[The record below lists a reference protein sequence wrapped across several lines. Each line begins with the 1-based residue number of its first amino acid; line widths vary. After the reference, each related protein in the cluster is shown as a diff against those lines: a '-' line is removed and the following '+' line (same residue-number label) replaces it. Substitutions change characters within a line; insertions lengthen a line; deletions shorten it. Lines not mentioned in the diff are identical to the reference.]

1 MCTDVGRGGEGFS
14 DGVARKKR
22 VQEGWSVGINPREVK
37 SLGIEKVLIF
47 TQGIPNGLR
56 I

>member
-1 MCTDVGRGGEGFS
+1 MLGGGLQRWGR
-14 DGVARKKR
+14 KNR
-22 VQEGWSVGINPREVK
+22 VQEGWSVGTDPRKVK

-47 TQGIPNGLR
+47 TQGIPNGIR

>member
-1 MCTDVGRGGEGFS
+1 MLGGGFR
-14 DGVARKKR
+14 DGVERKKR
-22 VQEGWSVGINPREVK
+22 VQEGWSVGINPRKVK

-47 TQGIPNGLR
+47 TQGIPNGVR